1 MAACSI
7 TLNGIIKDCKNNI
20 GGIRKVWIAPYTAGA
35 ATVDSNKISA
45 ISNLAA
51 FKGYEF
57 SKNTASMTSTRNKD
71 MTNGSSYVST
81 ELVLQFNRM
90 ETEKRI
96 EVEALSVGD
105 LQIIVMDNNGIY
117 WFLGYD
123 APVEASAG
131 TAQTGTAKS
140 DGNFYNI
147 TFTDES
153 FENPYEILDT
163 VLTEL
168 S

>member
-1 MAACSI
+1 MACSI
-7 TLNGIIKDCKNNI
+7 TLNGIQKDCKNNI
-20 GGIRKVWIAPYTAGA
+20 GGLSKVWIAPYTAGA
-35 ATVDSNKISA
+35 ATVDSDKISA
-45 ISNLAA
+45 ISNIAA

-57 SKNTASMTSTRNKD
+57 SRNTASMTSTLNKD
-71 MTNGSSYVST
+71 LTNGTSYVST
-81 ELVLQFNRM
+81 EIVLQFNRM
-90 ETEKRI
+90 ETAKRI

-105 LQIIVMDNNGIY
+105 LQIIVRDNNGIY

-123 APVEASAG
+123 APVEATTG
-131 TAQTGTAKS
+131 TAQTGAAKT

-153 FENPYEILDT
+153 FEYPYEILDT
-163 VLTEL
+163 ALTEL

>member
-1 MAACSI
+1 M
-7 TLNGIIKDCKNNI
+7 
-20 GGIRKVWIAPYTAGA
+20 WIAPYTAGA
-35 ATVDSNKISA
+35 ATVDTNKISA
-45 ISNLAA
+45 ISNIAS

-57 SKNTASMTSTRNKD
+57 SKNTASMTSTLNKD
-71 MTNGSSYVST
+71 LTNGTSYVST
-81 ELVLQFNRM
+81 EIILQFNRM

-96 EVEALSVGD
+96 EVEALSTGD
-105 LQIIVMDNNGIY
+105 LQIIVRDSNGIY

-131 TAQTGTAKS
+131 TAQTGVAKS

-153 FENPYEILDT
+153 FEYPYEILDT
-163 VLTEL
+163 ALTEL
-168 S
+168 A

>member
-96 EVEALSVGD
+96 EVEALR
-105 LQIIVMDNNGIY
+105 
-117 WFLGYD
+117 
-123 APVEASAG
+123 
-131 TAQTGTAKS
+131 
-140 DGNFYNI
+140 
-147 TFTDES
+147 
-153 FENPYEILDT
+153 
-163 VLTEL
+163 
-168 S
+168 